1 MPTSSIALDSSGP
14 ISTKNLLKT
23 SAISVEFVILVPWSS
38 SSLRVWLVHSRNSNT
53 VIVIALP
60 MKKGVRRV
68 VACRKRKGEQ
78 LVNDALSWPSR
89 KKTPN
94 PKVPIQLH
102 SLVNKCPQWEDKT
115 YALVDSNENHR
126 HFSYKQMEQEI
137 TQREIVKTAW
147 KKLLEKA
154 ENIVDRVQK
163 RVDKLSE
170 ATSFPQW
177 EQSKIE
183 RTIKNSVDD
192 FRKLYNKFLFGGEL
206 YLRSRVTK
214 CSAKGLLEIK
224 ESATRLRD
232 EQLYEGL
239 SGYLKDVTAF
249 STFLAEELPHAE
261 AFLKEKPSIKRKH
274 NLDLQ
279 AKGVM
284 GASRRAIV
292 SLAAV
297 FLGCHATL
305 HPKVA

>member
-14 ISTKNLLKT
+14 ISAKNLLKT

-38 SSLRVWLVHSRNSNT
+38 KLVTGMAGAQQEFKYSYCHRFTDEKRCPSCGS
-53 VIVIALP
+53 
-60 MKKGVRRV
+60 K
-68 VACRKRKGEQ
+68 CRKRKGEQ

-126 HFSYKQMEQEI
+126 HFSYKQMEQDI
-137 TQREIVKTAW
+137 TQREILKTAW

-163 RVDKLSE
+163 RAEKLSE

-177 EQSKIE
+177 EQSKIQ

-214 CSAKGLLEIK
+214 CSAKGLLE
-224 ESATRLRD
+224 
-232 EQLYEGL
+232 
-239 SGYLKDVTAF
+239 
-249 STFLAEELPHAE
+249 
-261 AFLKEKPSIKRKH
+261 
-274 NLDLQ
+274 
-279 AKGVM
+279 
-284 GASRRAIV
+284 
-292 SLAAV
+292 
-297 FLGCHATL
+297 
-305 HPKVA
+305 